1 MSDHGEKQVAGG
13 VDGLDGA
20 RPQTEAHQAPEFGD
34 KYLDNTQVV
43 QHHDCRV
50 EENNSRHHLKGERR
64 SETFQTILSSLNYFN
79 CRVSIAKTNIKKA
92 HINTQIVIN

>member
-20 RPQTEAHQAPEFGD
+20 RAQTEAHQAPEFGD
-34 KYLDNTQVV
+34 KYLDDTQVV

-50 EENNSRHHLKGERR
+50 EENDSRHHLKGRAKIKDL
-64 SETFQTILSSLNYFN
+64 SDHSLVSKLFQLQSVN
-79 CRVSIAKTNIKKA
+79 R
-92 HINTQIVIN
+92 